1 MTNEM
6 SLSFSATLENE
17 PFVRTCIASFVVC
30 LNPTIDE
37 IVEIKTIVGEAV
49 SNAIIHGYN
58 GDKGCL
64 VKVKAYIEDDS
75 LTIYVIDKGQGIQ
88 DIEKAR
94 QPMFTSKKEL
104 EHAGMGLSIIEA
116 LCDEM
121 TIESSLELGTQL
133 IMKKELFM
141 NKEAVLNNIQLAQ
154 QGDEAAKELIV
165 KNNLGLVWSIVHRF
179 KNNYYDKEDLF
190 QIGCIG
196 LMKAINN
203 FDVHY
208 GVQFST
214 YAVPIIMGE
223 IKRYFRDDGTIKVS
237 RSLKEL
243 NIKINKAKEKLITL
257 YGYEPTVQEIAKEL
271 EVDVMDV
278 VEAIDASYYPTSLSE
293 PIYEKD
299 GSTIS
304 MEERIED
311 KHHTM
316 WFEKIALKLEIE
328 KLDEKERL
336 ILYMRYQLD
345 FNQEK
350 VAQRLNISQ
359 VQVSRLEKKIITK
372 LRKHLNESH

>member
-1 MTNEM
+1 
-6 SLSFSATLENE
+6 
-17 PFVRTCIASFVVC
+17 
-30 LNPTIDE
+30 
-37 IVEIKTIVGEAV
+37 
-49 SNAIIHGYN
+49 
-58 GDKGCL
+58 
-64 VKVKAYIEDDS
+64 
-75 LTIYVIDKGQGIQ
+75 
-88 DIEKAR
+88 
-94 QPMFTSKKEL
+94 
-104 EHAGMGLSIIEA
+104 
-116 LCDEM
+116 
-121 TIESSLELGTQL
+121 
-133 IMKKELFM
+133 M

-154 QGDEAAKELIV
+154 QGDETAKELIV

-243 NIKINKAKEKLITL
+243 NIKINKAKE
-257 YGYEPTVQEIAKEL
+257 VQEIAKEL

-345 FNQEK
+345 FND
-350 VAQRLNISQ
+350 
-359 VQVSRLEKKIITK
+359 
-372 LRKHLNESH
+372 

>member
-1 MTNEM
+1 
-6 SLSFSATLENE
+6 
-17 PFVRTCIASFVVC
+17 
-30 LNPTIDE
+30 
-37 IVEIKTIVGEAV
+37 
-49 SNAIIHGYN
+49 
-58 GDKGCL
+58 
-64 VKVKAYIEDDS
+64 
-75 LTIYVIDKGQGIQ
+75 
-88 DIEKAR
+88 
-94 QPMFTSKKEL
+94 
-104 EHAGMGLSIIEA
+104 
-116 LCDEM
+116 
-121 TIESSLELGTQL
+121 
-133 IMKKELFM
+133 M

-154 QGDEAAKELIV
+154 QGDETAKELIV

-243 NIKINKAKEKLITL
+243 NIKINKTKEKLTVL
-257 YGYEPTVQEIAKEL
+257 YGKEPTVKDIADEL

-278 VEAIDASYYPTSLSE
+278 IEAVDASYYPTYLSE

-311 KHHTM
+311 KRHAM
-316 WFEKIALKLEIE
+316 WFEKIALSMEID

-336 ILYMRYQLD
+336 ILYLRYQLD

-350 VAQRLNISQ
+350 VAQRLHISQ

-372 LRKHLNESH
+372 LRNHLNEKD

>member
-1 MTNEM
+1 
-6 SLSFSATLENE
+6 
-17 PFVRTCIASFVVC
+17 
-30 LNPTIDE
+30 
-37 IVEIKTIVGEAV
+37 
-49 SNAIIHGYN
+49 
-58 GDKGCL
+58 
-64 VKVKAYIEDDS
+64 
-75 LTIYVIDKGQGIQ
+75 
-88 DIEKAR
+88 
-94 QPMFTSKKEL
+94 
-104 EHAGMGLSIIEA
+104 
-116 LCDEM
+116 
-121 TIESSLELGTQL
+121 
-133 IMKKELFM
+133 M

-154 QGDEAAKELIV
+154 QGDETAKELIV

-311 KHHTM
+311 KHHTNNQQR
-316 WFEKIALKLEIE
+316 IYIHTD